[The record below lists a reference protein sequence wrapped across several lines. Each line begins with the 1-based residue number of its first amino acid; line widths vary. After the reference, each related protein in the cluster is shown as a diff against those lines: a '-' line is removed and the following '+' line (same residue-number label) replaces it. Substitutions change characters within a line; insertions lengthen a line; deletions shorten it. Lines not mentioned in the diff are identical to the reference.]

1 MTIHLPEDVEISIRA
16 EVTSGRFAS
25 TDEAIAAAWRAF
37 QQNEPASDEAASD
50 HQGASKRRKPIWE
63 RAEEIRRGVPDEEWA
78 KLPTDGAEQLDH
90 YIYGSARRPTA

>member
-1 MTIHLPEDVEISIRA
+1 MTIHLPKDVESSIRA
-16 EVTSGRFAS
+16 EVTSGRFSS

-37 QQNEPASDEAASD
+37 QRNEPTSDELASDQD
-50 HQGASKRRKPIWE
+50 ASKRRKPIWE

-90 YIYGSARRPTA
+90 YIYGSPRRPTA